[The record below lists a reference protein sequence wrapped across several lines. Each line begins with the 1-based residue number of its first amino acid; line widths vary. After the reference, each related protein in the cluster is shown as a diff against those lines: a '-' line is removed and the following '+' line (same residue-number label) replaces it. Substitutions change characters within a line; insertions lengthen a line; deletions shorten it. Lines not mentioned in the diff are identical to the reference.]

1 MNEAISKAGGQIVA
15 SLLPPNLA
23 YTPENADYGFPER
36 NVILELKSLQK
47 ELFTPAYREKLR
59 ELAFAWRKQGLIHVF
74 GTAVLE
80 LKKLPLICQ
89 RQWLRLLTKSL
100 QTRVVSKANS
110 QIEQTKNLL
119 NMPDAKGVL
128 LLANDNTIDLDPL
141 NLVILVSNILQKT
154 HPDGSA
160 QYSSL
165 NAVTFFSCNLPIIS
179 PLVSAPA
186 FWWFNGHRPSSTPE
200 LSTLLIHV
208 ESCWYG
214 CLSRR
219 VGYDIPRIHL
229 PQNALE
235 NVTFF
240 R

>member
-1 MNEAISKAGGQIVA
+1 
-15 SLLPPNLA
+15 
-23 YTPENADYGFPER
+23 
-36 NVILELKSLQK
+36 
-47 ELFTPAYREKLR
+47 
-59 ELAFAWRKQGLIHVF
+59 
-74 GTAVLE
+74 
-80 LKKLPLICQ
+80 
-89 RQWLRLLTKSL
+89 
-100 QTRVVSKANS
+100 
-110 QIEQTKNLL
+110 
-119 NMPDAKGVL
+119 MPDAKGVL